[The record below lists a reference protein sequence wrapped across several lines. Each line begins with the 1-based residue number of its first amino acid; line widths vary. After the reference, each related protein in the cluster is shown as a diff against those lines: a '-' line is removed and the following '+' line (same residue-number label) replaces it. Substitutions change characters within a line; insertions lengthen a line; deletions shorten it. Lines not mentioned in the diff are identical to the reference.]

1 MSTNHSTN
9 SRDPQRG
16 QRDEAAQW
24 DVAFLERVMRYQDG
38 TLTGEQFAE
47 FDAELRTDEG
57 KRRAFAELQ
66 MQSAVIHETLR
77 CDAFASDDSDTKSRG
92 GHVSEQSARGLDV
105 ELWSNSLTANSA
117 SVALRLMRTWGWS
130 AVVIGLLVAVLL
142 TPDGLRRA
150 ATRFWPGKEIVPPE
164 SNSQKSSEGFVQLAR
179 TSEVRWGDAA
189 LKIGDRLAAGR
200 VQLVDGTA
208 EFNFDNGVRM
218 VLTGPAEIELRDAM
232 HAWLHSGQVV
242 FRVPPT
248 AIGFTVE
255 TTEAA
260 IVDLGTEFG
269 VRARDATDESR
280 AAVGSPSHK
289 PGTELQVYEGE
300 VIAELKS
307 DRAEANPQKRRIH
320 GGQALQISGELE
332 GGAQDLPFWPERF
345 VHFMPDPREH
355 PDAAREHSGRKTSR
369 YNKARHESIQIVP
382 APAGIVIDGSLADW
396 DLSGRF
402 SSACEPPWSEFYN
415 LQGAMMFDD
424 EHLYIGGIVA
434 DPFPMRSTV
443 SPAVDRELYGGG
455 GCVALRISTDRRVGW
470 PVRARGEYSPKPR
483 ELLPEDRNDRLTFV
497 VLWYYAAEQLPCL
510 HLKYGMDFHDRLVN
524 PPGYRGAWKKHADG
538 LGYTVEYAI
547 PWSLLH
553 AADDPPRSGDTL
565 AASWLVHWSDSNG
578 RDWRGHLID
587 IVNPAEKGWDFQNA
601 ATWGR
606 AVYGSGK

>member
-1 MSTNHSTN
+1 MSN
-9 SRDPQRG
+9 QG
-16 QRDEAAQW
+16 
-24 DVAFLERVMRYQDG
+24 LELLDAWRHGRIS
-38 TLTGEQFAE
+38 ESE
-47 FDAELRTDEG
+47 FEVLQNRLRTEAELR
-57 KRRAFAELQ
+57 AELRALADVEEGLSALALAKANCPTATSPDPPPTSVATRSAWLPWSIAAVACVAFVAAVAALLRPVELPHRET
-66 MQSAVIHETLR
+66 MPAVANETSVGRESISGKTFGKLARASAVR
-77 CDAFASDDSDTKSRG
+77 WSDAD
-92 GHVSEQSARGLDV
+92 
-105 ELWSNSLTANSA
+105 
-117 SVALRLMRTWGWS
+117 
-130 AVVIGLLVAVLL
+130 
-142 TPDGLRRA
+142 
-150 ATRFWPGKEIVPPE
+150 
-164 SNSQKSSEGFVQLAR
+164 
-179 TSEVRWGDAA
+179 
-189 LKIGDRLAAGR
+189 LKFGDRLQAGR
-200 VQLVDGTA
+200 VKLVEGTA
-208 EFNFDNGVRM
+208 EFDFDNGVRM

-242 FRVPPT
+242 FRVPPA
-248 AIGFTVE
+248 AIGFKVE

-269 VRARDATDESR
+269 VRARDAGNSADREE
-280 AAVGSPSHK
+280 AAAERHSQ
-289 PGTELQVYEGE
+289 GTELQVYEGE
-300 VIAELKS
+300 VIAEVKS
-307 DRAEANPQKRRIH
+307 GRAEASQQKRRLH
-320 GGQALQISGELE
+320 GGQALQISSDLK
-332 GGAQDLPFWPERF
+332 GGAQELPFWPERF
-345 VHFMPDPREH
+345 VHVMPDPSEH

-369 YNKARHESIQIVP
+369 YNKAQHEAIHIVP
-382 APAGIVIDGSLADW
+382 APQGIVIDGSLADW

-402 SSACEPPWSEFYN
+402 TSACEPPWGEFYN

-424 EHLYIGGIVA
+424 QHLYVGGVVA

-483 ELLPEDRNDRLTFV
+483 ELLPADRNDRLTFV

-510 HLKYGMDFHDRLVN
+510 HLKYGMDFHDRVVN

-565 AASWLVHWSDSNG
+565 AATWLVHWSDSNG

-587 IVNPAEKGWDFQNA
+587 VLNPAEKGWDFQNA

-606 AVYGSGK
+606 AVYGRSGNGK